1 MLPLPRARNFL
12 LCCGLF
18 CALIRGAV
26 AQSLIPVHTELSLS
40 GALSGDQMLPAAA
53 VSADGGWMVWRD
65 NRVDNSG
72 TGIAARRIDSSLQGA
87 GAVVRVNVTTTGD
100 QDRPAVA
107 LLANGGAAV
116 AWQASAVPGF
126 ADIYARFLTPSGGFA
141 SSELKVSTANINL
154 QRRYVTNLLAY
165 LNNKQITRRFAISE
179 VVRVTRDLS
188 GHPVIARLPDGSVV
202 VAYDTVRTT
211 RTNGWRLE
219 QRITTIGSRTFIN
232 DVLRPFQQIGSWG
245 HDVFVRRYSSTGQ
258 PLGAEVQV
266 NQFAVNHQRYPSIT
280 VLSNGNF
287 VVSWVSEERI
297 NNSTV
302 GLVLE
307 PDRVDIVARVFSPQG
322 QPIGDEFTVNTATH
336 FCGNPSV
343 ASLANGGF
351 VAVWS
356 ENSGRRPAS
365 WDVFS
370 RVFQADG
377 TTTQDA
383 VQVNTYTVG
392 DQYQPRVASVG
403 GLQMAVWT
411 SLGQDGSWEG
421 VYGRLL
427 VAGIPAGEEIRVNNS
442 TASKQLSPVVAAWP
456 DGRFLA
462 VWSGIA
468 RGTSF
473 DVFGRG
479 FDGDEDAGGALAAAD
494 TSAASGA
501 GMELLRATAGSATGV
516 VAPLPPTSLSQL
528 TAASKTPLR
537 VAMALNRHARELRWN
552 TVAGSLY
559 QVQISTNL
567 TDWTNF
573 GAPRTAAGAGD
584 TLALTG
590 EQSVAFFRVILVK

>member
-1 MLPLPRARNFL
+1 MAFFSAALLRTKGCLSRCTKSAGGQAGKRARFWMNSTEVNCRL
-12 LCCGLF
+12 HKIEVMRESKVWPTSRVRQR
-18 CALIRGAV
+18 ASV
-26 AQSLIPVHTELSLS
+26 ATTK
-40 GALSGDQMLPAAA
+40 
-53 VSADGGWMVWRD
+53 SAR
-65 NRVDNSG
+65 
-72 TGIAARRIDSSLQGA
+72 SSL
-87 GAVVRVNVTTTGD
+87 D
-100 QDRPAVA
+100 
-107 LLANGGAAV
+107 
-116 AWQASAVPGF
+116 
-126 ADIYARFLTPSGGFA
+126 
-141 SSELKVSTANINL
+141 EL
-154 QRRYVTNLLAY
+154 
-165 LNNKQITRRFAISE
+165 
-179 VVRVTRDLS
+179 
-188 GHPVIARLPDGSVV
+188 
-202 VAYDTVRTT
+202 
-211 RTNGWRLE
+211 
-219 QRITTIGSRTFIN
+219 
-232 DVLRPFQQIGSWG
+232 
-245 HDVFVRRYSSTGQ
+245 
-258 PLGAEVQV
+258 
-266 NQFAVNHQRYPSIT
+266 
-280 VLSNGNF
+280 
-287 VVSWVSEERI
+287 
-297 NNSTV
+297 
-302 GLVLE
+302 
-307 PDRVDIVARVFSPQG
+307 PQ
-322 QPIGDEFTVNTATH
+322 
-336 FCGNPSV
+336 
-343 ASLANGGF
+343 
-351 VAVWS
+351 
-356 ENSGRRPAS
+356 S